1 MSGYVTFAW
10 AVEGIIDRAGY
21 LNAALPGLKTNITEQ
36 VDLIPGQMNLT
47 TWQNAVTAFYNVKG
61 ISEKDAVVLVNKTD
75 TGEWYQMAA
84 FLGVPAS
91 DIKLYINLDAS
102 MVLNSPV
109 ETTTAATTTTT
120 GGSGGGNRKLLQG
133 SVMVPSNITTS
144 GIASLIVQ
152 VFTTTNLEEV
162 MSRMNE
168 AESIQTIW
176 ANEITK
182 SNGGVSSRL
191 SVAKTTAPTLNPIP
205 TTFSITSLLQTDI
218 DDGKAAALTELVTR
232 SEIKEV
238 LVGQGQ
244 PDNIN
249 VVMVS
254 QPQLTLT
261 PSNVPPGP
269 APPSPP
275 SPPVPPAGN
284 GGGTPSWVW
293 IIVGVAGGLAVV
305 AAVFV
310 GYVTHRK
317 RQRRREEGERLV
329 LGGGG
334 GGEGRRQE
342 SIAKNAAAVENGNGN
357 VDDRYNSL
365 PLSASAAGAATVG
378 GAGLVGS
385 ARSFGRALSS
395 AVSRMTMSPRDKM
408 AAQEA
413 AEDDFPL
420 GSVEQPSGGAPLVD
434 LPLVQIFKSDRQK
447 AEPEINQDLGD
458 NTSLIARIL
467 LDRTGH
473 LKAGAAFL
481 GGRIRMVEG
490 TVDGTTYV
498 CRNGMEVS
506 TGRQVTVKFYSKS
519 EDYQREKD
527 FLDIPELNG
536 DYVPTIVASDGG
548 DEDMPPYV
556 VTVRGDFSLADVLIK
571 TSRPP
576 EQQRRIIIHDIS
588 TALSHL
594 HSLGAVHMDVNPY
607 NISFFGAEGRWKLI
621 NFENWAEAGARS
633 SIHYCL
639 RYAAPEVVSADIL
652 GDAALE
658 ASPQIDCWSLGVVAY
673 EVLIGT
679 KFFPDADM
687 SDQEVM
693 KAILGFHLLPSEG
706 ADTVLAE
713 VEDMD
718 SNACRMLR
726 HLIRRQPDKR
736 WNSARVADCVFFQA
750 ADFEAFRV
758 TN

>member
-1 MSGYVTFAW
+1 M
-10 AVEGIIDRAGY
+10 
-21 LNAALPGLKTNITEQ
+21 NAALPVLKANLTEQ
-36 VDLIPGQMNLT
+36 VDLLPGQMNLT
-47 TWQNAVTAFYNVKG
+47 TWQNAVTAFYSVKVL
-61 ISEKDAVVLVNKTD
+61 SEKDAVVLVNKTD
-75 TGEWYQMAA
+75 TGEWYEMAA
-84 FLGVPAS
+84 FLGVPPA
-91 DIKLYINLDAS
+91 DIKLYINLDTSINTA
-102 MVLNSPV
+102 LNSPV
-109 ETTTAATTTTT
+109 ETTT
-120 GGSGGGNRKLLQG
+120 GGGNRKLLQG
-133 SVMVPSNITTS
+133 SVTVPSNTTTS
-144 GIASLIVQ
+144 GTASLVVQ
-152 VFTTTNLEEV
+152 VFETTNLEQV
-162 MSRMNE
+162 TRRMDE
-168 AESIQTIW
+168 AENIQTIW
-176 ANEITK
+176 ADEITK
-182 SNGGVSSRL
+182 SNGGVSSQL
-191 SVAKTTAPTLNPIP
+191 SVTKTTVPTLNPIP
-205 TTFSITSLLQTDI
+205 TTFSTTSLLQNDI
-218 DDGKAAALTELVTR
+218 DDGKAAALTELVTAT
-232 SEIKEV
+232 EIKEI
-238 LVGQGQ
+238 LIAQGQ

-261 PSNVPPGP
+261 PSFVPPGP

-275 SPPVPPAGN
+275 VPPASD

-305 AAVFV
+305 AAMFA

-317 RQRRREEGERLV
+317 RQRRREEEDLI
-329 LGGGG
+329 LGGGN
-334 GGEGRRQE
+334 RRQE
-342 SIAKNAAAVENGNGN
+342 SMEKDATIENGIGGNG
-357 VDDRYNSL
+357 DDQYNCL
-365 PLSASAAGAATVG
+365 PPSASAAVG
-378 GAGLVGS
+378 VVGLMGS

-420 GSVEQPSGGAPLVD
+420 GSVEQPSGGAPPVD

-447 AEPEINQDLGD
+447 AEPEIDQELGD

-467 LDRTGH
+467 LDRTAH

-490 TVDGTTYV
+490 IIDGTTYV

-519 EDYQREKD
+519 EDYQREKE
-527 FLDIPELNG
+527 FLEIPELDG

-556 VTVRGDFSLADVLIK
+556 VSVRGDFSLADVLIK

-576 EQQRRIIIHDIS
+576 EQQRRIIIHDVG

-633 SIHYCL
+633 NIHYCL
-639 RYAAPEVVSADIL
+639 RYAAPEVVSADVL

-658 ASPQIDCWSLGVVAY
+658 ASPQIDCWSLGIVAY

-679 KFFPDADM
+679 KFFPDDDM
-687 SDQEVM
+687 TDQEVM

-718 SNACRMLR
+718 TNACRMLR

-736 WNSARVADCVFFQA
+736 WNSARVADCAFFQA